1 MDWPSYL
8 VVGLCLGLWASSA
21 VCFFRSRSALF
32 DLVEEVNS
40 KLPYAVRYSLY
51 SMNPLIPFRVW
62 RKHREFY
69 PQDTGVRHRV
79 KYNGTVYLASATAFT
94 GIILVWIFVGH

>member
-94 GIILVWIFVGH
+94 GISLVWIFVRH